1 MSGMTPLTESRSRHD
16 GHPSQR
22 KLAVHCLTGSA
33 TATVLDDIARLRARV
48 LKAWPDLHDGDV
60 SAERAR
66 LEPCALSWRSIAV
79 VVMDGDQ
86 TAGAALGFPL
96 EDDHGAMRQA
106 FELAGRDATTA
117 FLLAGSVLLPA
128 YRGRQLAH
136 RFFSERENHARSLG
150 GFESTVFASVE
161 RDDNDP
167 RRPPFGRG
175 NEAFW
180 KRRGYMRNEALILP
194 PPAGPANA
202 GFPAARQAAWTRP
215 LERGY

>member
-1 MSGMTPLTESRSRHD
+1 MTPLTESRSRHE

-22 KLAVHCLTGSA
+22 KLVVHCLTGSA
-33 TATVLDDIARLRARV
+33 MGTVLDDIARLRASV
-48 LKAWPDLHDGDV
+48 LQAWPDLHDGDA

-66 LEPCALSWRSIAV
+66 LEPCARSWRSIAV
-79 VVMDGDQ
+79 VVMDGAQ
-86 TAGAALGFPL
+86 TVGAALGLPL

-106 FELAGRDATTA
+106 FELAGRDTTTA

-128 YRGRQLAH
+128 YRGRQLGH

-150 GFESTVFASVE
+150 GFESAVFASLE

-167 RRPPFGRG
+167 RRPPFGRS

-180 KRRGYMRNEALILP
+180 RRRGYTRNEALTFP
-194 PPAGPANA
+194 PPARPESA
-202 GFPAARQAAWTRP
+202 GFPAARQVAWTRP